1 MDSQQI
7 NFQLLAAR
15 VTKLEASNRRWKAA
29 TIVVAL
35 FASSL
40 LLMAARPA
48 DRTEPPVLR
57 AATMEAQEFVLK
69 GEDGHVYAR
78 LTLNSGV
85 RELVGKVLVPGRD
98 SGPASP
104 LFENKVYSLRRDAG
118 PALQFYNERGDVIWT
133 APSKP
138 EYMPAK

>member
-15 VTKLEASNRRWKAA
+15 VANLEASNRRWKAA
-29 TIVVAL
+29 TIVGAL
-35 FASSL
+35 LACSL
-40 LLMAARPA
+40 LLMAAKPA
-48 DRTEPPVLR
+48 DRVDPSVLR

-78 LTLNSGV
+78 LTLNSGL
-85 RELVGKVLVPGRD
+85 RDLVGKVLVPGN
-98 SGPASP
+98 GPASP
-104 LFENKVYSLRRDAG
+104 LFENKLYSLRKDAG